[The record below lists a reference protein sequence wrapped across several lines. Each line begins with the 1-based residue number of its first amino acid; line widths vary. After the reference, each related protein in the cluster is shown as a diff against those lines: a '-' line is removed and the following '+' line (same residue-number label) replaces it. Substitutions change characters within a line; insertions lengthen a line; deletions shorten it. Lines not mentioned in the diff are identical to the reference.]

1 MEIIKEYL
9 SKCNECFEPHIMYS
23 CEYSWTQRFEQP
35 HHSFFL
41 SSFLM
46 WKARAFYLK
55 LTLTQCHDWMFKWKK
70 SGKSFS
76 YFSSAVTWQLAL
88 HLRASN
94 CVETGALPEKIYV
107 IFYSPIK
114 IPKKNEGKISSHGW
128 ADIHKALNWKKNS

>member
-1 MEIIKEYL
+1 MSAL
-9 SKCNECFEPHIMYS
+9 SPIS
-23 CEYSWTQRFEQP
+23 CILVNIHELKDLNNHTIP
-35 HHSFFL
+35 FFP
-41 SSFLM
+41 SFLM

-128 ADIHKALNWKKNS
+128 ADIHKALNWTKNS